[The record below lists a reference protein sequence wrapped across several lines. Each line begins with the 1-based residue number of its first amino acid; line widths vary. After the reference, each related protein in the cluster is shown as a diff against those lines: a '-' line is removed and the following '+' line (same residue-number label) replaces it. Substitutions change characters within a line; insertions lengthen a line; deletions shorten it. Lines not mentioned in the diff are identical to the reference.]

1 MTPARTAF
9 AAACAAC
16 AVAASQAPERPQ
28 FRSAASGVRLVAW
41 VLEDGQPVGNLRS
54 EDFELRDNGFRQS
67 VAVAE
72 VQDGPLDVALVVPPA
87 SGSESALAAAHARFV
102 HGRLRSD
109 DTFEVVAAR
118 SGALAMASASAIGAD
133 ASVQAGTT
141 TVDASMAAVLRF
153 GSGTEERLRVLMVL
167 AGRDADDSWAR
178 AEDLSILAHRLN
190 VVIVVGALA
199 DIGFDRI
206 GAPGGGI
213 VTYMRS
219 GRDLG
224 LVPSRPLRD
233 LARSTGGGIV
243 DLRRLAGQK
252 HLGEVIQQLRT
263 HYVLTYTPTGITS
276 SGWHEIR
283 LRVRGRRTVI
293 VRSGYWGS
301 EFEPSAVIHACL
313 GVSPSPRC

>member
-1 MTPARTAF
+1 
-9 AAACAAC
+9 
-16 AVAASQAPERPQ
+16 
-28 FRSAASGVRLVAW
+28 
-41 VLEDGQPVGNLRS
+41 
-54 EDFELRDNGFRQS
+54 
-67 VAVAE
+67 VAE
-72 VQDGPLDVALVVPPA
+72 VRDGPLDIGLVLPPA
-87 SGSESALAAAHARFV
+87 SGSEGALAAAHARLV
-102 HGRLRSD
+102 RSALRPGDS
-109 DTFEVVAAR
+109 FETVAAH
-118 SGALAMASASAIGAD
+118 SGAVGVKEVSATDTGD
-133 ASVQAGTT
+133 SVQAGAT

-153 GSGTEERLRVLMVL
+153 RSGTDERLNVLMVF
-167 AGRDADDSWAR
+167 AGRHADDSWAG
-178 AEDLSILAHRLN
+178 AEDLSVLAHRLN
-190 VVIVVGALA
+190 VVVVLGALA

-206 GAPGGGI
+206 GGRGGGI

-233 LARSTGGGIV
+233 LARSTAGRIV
-243 DLRRLAGQK
+243 DLRQLAGQK

-263 HYVLTYTPTGITS
+263 HYVLTYTPTGIKS
-276 SGWHEIR
+276 SGWHEIG